1 MKKST
6 PSSELS
12 YSISELQGLRQ
23 ISQSF
28 SNFGND
34 YIFAHLTSADHLM
47 PWCNKPMRIGAFAS
61 ILCLNGE
68 IDVEVNMVHYTLRSG
83 SLLNLALDNT
93 IVIKSFSGNCLDAY
107 LFVASAEFLQDVNFD
122 LNVLHS
128 LRFNYG
134 RSPMISVNN
143 TDIGLLQRY
152 FELIHINTA
161 ANSDPIYVRSI
172 TRNLFAALI
181 YQIIQ
186 CARNHNAEPQPDK
199 PLSRRD
205 LYFKQFMHL
214 VHDHH
219 RQERSVQ
226 FYASR
231 LFISPKYL
239 SLIIKETTG
248 RAASQWIDDYVVLEA
263 KNMLRFSGMSVQ
275 QISIALNFSSQSA
288 FGKYFKHATGM
299 SPTEYQHS

>member
-1 MKKST
+1 MNNSPVT
-6 PSSELS
+6 NDHT
-12 YSISELQGLRQ
+12 YSISELHGLKQ

-28 SNFGND
+28 SNFGDD
-34 YIFAHLTSADHLM
+34 YIFAHLNSAQHLKALCDS
-47 PWCNKPMRIGAFAS
+47 PLRFGGFTC
-61 ILCLNGE
+61 ILCLDGE
-68 IDVEVNMVHYTLRSG
+68 IEVEVNMTSYTLRPG
-83 SLLNLALDNT
+83 SLINIVHDNT
-93 IVIKSFSGNCLDAY
+93 FIIRSFSGNHLEAY
-107 LFVASAEFLQDVNFD
+107 LFVVSTNFMHDVNFD

-128 LRFNYG
+128 LGYDRD
-134 RSPMISVNN
+134 RSPMITVNHS
-143 TDIGLLQRY
+143 DIGLLQRY
-152 FELIHINTA
+152 FELIHINTSENA
-161 ANSDPIYVRSI
+161 DAIYVRSI

-186 CARNHNAEPQPDK
+186 CARNHTDSATREK

-205 LYFKQFMHL
+205 LYFKEFMRL
-214 VHDHH
+214 IH
-219 RQERSVQ
+219 RYHRTERSVK
-226 FYASR
+226 FYASQ

-248 RAASQWIDDYVVLEA
+248 RTASQWIDDFVVLEA